1 MARLALVDGASFVL
15 PYDHALATGLLRRG
29 VALDFYGSRTRYNAE
44 FLADL
49 QRHEGLTTVIDAV
62 SGSVC
67 SRPRGV
73 LGYLRLLLTLLW
85 RGRRYDAINLQF
97 SVLWPLELLLLFPL
111 RRRLVYTV
119 HNAVPHGHAGRRHRP
134 TAWLAALAGRLV
146 FVSEA
151 TRDDFLARYGSRHRA
166 RSSVLPHGLL
176 PVHPGQ
182 TPCRPK
188 VPVPPEA
195 LVFWGTVKGYKGVDL
210 FLDLAVHPALR
221 GLPLEIVG
229 AWDPALAPLRADLA
243 ARGVH
248 IRDDYLDP
256 AALDAL
262 LARPVVFLLPYR
274 AASQSGALYTLLHR
288 GCTFL
293 CSDVGDLGAFLR
305 ESGLDALRLRERSA
319 EAVVEA
325 LDRLARDPDRL
336 ADALAAA
343 QQRHHWDRCLA
354 PWAEAHGLPPQP
366 SESSPCAS

>member
-1 MARLALVDGASFVL
+1 MPRIAIVDGASFVL
-15 PYDHALATGLLRRG
+15 PYDHALATGLARRG
-29 VALDFYGSRTRYNAE
+29 LAVSFFGSRTRYNVE

-49 QRHEGLTTVIDAV
+49 QRSPDLETRVASV

-73 LGYLRLLLTLLW
+73 FGYLLLLLGLL
-85 RGRRYDAINLQF
+85 RQGMRYDAINLQF

-119 HNAVPHGHAGRRHRP
+119 HNAVPHGHTGRRHLP
-134 TAWLAALAGRLV
+134 TAWLAALACRLI

-151 TRDDFLARYGSRHRA
+151 TRDDFLARYGARHRA
-166 RSSVLPHGLL
+166 KSSVLPHGVL

-182 TPCRPK
+182 APCQPQPRPK
-188 VPVPPEA
+188 PEA
-195 LVFWGTVKGYKGVDL
+195 LVFWGTIKGYKGVDL
-210 FLDLAVHPALR
+210 FRDLAEHPALQ
-221 GLPLEIVG
+221 GMPLEIVG
-229 AWDPALAPLRADLA
+229 AWDPALASLRAELA
-243 ARGVH
+243 ARGVR
-248 IRDDYLDP
+248 IRDEYLDP
-256 AALDAL
+256 IALDAL
-262 LARPVVFLLPYR
+262 LARPVVFLMPYR

-325 LDRLARDPDRL
+325 LTRLACD
-336 ADALAAA
+336 ADTVARALESA
-343 QQRHHWDRCLA
+343 QQRYHWDRCLA
-354 PWAEAHGLPPQP
+354 DWAEAHGLLPQP
-366 SESSPCAS
+366 PESSPCAS